1 MNRKLRSTILGCKL
15 NGLPRTWERTHRE
28 RFCGLANYPPTGSM
42 EGWRSNDVHE
52 SSALIAL
59 AHLGYASEIE
69 EIIEAGCD
77 VFLDFF
83 VGEWRDKDN
92 YPVHKKWFSNY
103 KLGLLIA
110 MAANRWDDIRM
121 VSDKIESSFP
131 VDYHGSDDNLDP
143 VTFDIYKR
151 IASKTRTKPFP
162 RLPAFGK
169 LIAKCTTKRGEHLV
183 RMCEAIENAD
193 EAYFLSSL
201 KDSLSCLLRSGLG
214 GPISLCWI
222 AIEESTLCMLAHY
235 LGVLVASLEETL
247 TEKQIATILTPETI
261 RT

>member
-1 MNRKLRSTILGCKL
+1 MRKLRSSVLNCKL
-15 NGLPRTWERTHRE
+15 NGLPSTWEKAYYRDFRGIE
-28 RFCGLANYPPTGSM
+28 NYPVDVSQSTCR
-42 EGWRSNDVHE
+42 RSDIHAAA
-52 SSALIAL
+52 ALIGL
-59 AHLGYASEIE
+59 VHLGYAKESQAIHQ
-69 EIIEAGCD
+69 AGCD

-92 YPVHKKWFSNY
+92 YPVRKKWFSNY

-121 VSDKIESSFP
+121 VSDKIESSFQ

-169 LIAKCTTKRGEHLV
+169 LVAKCTTKRGEHLV

-235 LGVLVASLEETL
+235 LGVLEASLEETL